1 MYTLSIILL
10 IVSFSASEPVSVK
23 LTDEDLGRTVELGIG
38 ETLEVVLSG
47 NPTTGY
53 VWDVASLDRDI
64 LKQVGEIE
72 FKPDREARGSG
83 GKMIMRFTAQ
93 AAGKT
98 SLRLIYRRPFEKEKP
113 PAKVFEVTVSVK

>member
-64 LKQVGEIE
+64 LKQVGETE
-72 FKPDREARGSG
+72 FKP
-83 GKMIMRFTAQ
+83 
-93 AAGKT
+93 
-98 SLRLIYRRPFEKEKP
+98 
-113 PAKVFEVTVSVK
+113 

>member
-64 LKQVGEIE
+64 LKEVGETE

-83 GKMIMRFTAQ
+83 GKMIMRFMSQ

-98 SLRLIYRRPFEKEKP
+98 SLRLIYRRPFEKGKP